1 MARVGTVMDNVH
13 VSIITVS
20 TCAFCSAMHQRRSET
35 CSPSC
40 NRSWKRKGLQPRDDI
55 AERLERGLTAAA
67 AYGAHIHDLAGAI
80 VALEDLRD
88 MLPDARESE
97 LLELFAALPPDH
109 QDVLIVGLRRAVAKL
124 LDEAPLSAAAE

>member
-1 MARVGTVMDNVH
+1 MMDNVH
-13 VSIITVS
+13 VGLITVS

-97 LLELFAALPPDH
+97 LLALFAALPEAH
-109 QDVLIVGLRRAVAKL
+109 RDVLVDGLRRAVAKL
-124 LDEAPLSAAAE
+124 DAPVATAAE

>member
-1 MARVGTVMDNVH
+1 MARALLMVDFVH
-13 VSIITVS
+13 VSLITVS

-97 LLELFAALPPDH
+97 LLALFAALPPDH
-109 QDVLIVGLRRAVAKL
+109 QDVLIVGLRRAVARL
-124 LDEAPLSAAAE
+124 ESCALAAAE

>member
-1 MARVGTVMDNVH
+1 MVDNVH

-67 AYGAHIHDLAGAI
+67 AYGSHIRDLAGAI

-97 LLELFAALPPDH
+97 LLDLFAALPRDH
-109 QDVLIVGLRRAVAKL
+109 QGVLVDGLRRAVAN
-124 LDEAPLSAAAE
+124 LDGCALAAAAE